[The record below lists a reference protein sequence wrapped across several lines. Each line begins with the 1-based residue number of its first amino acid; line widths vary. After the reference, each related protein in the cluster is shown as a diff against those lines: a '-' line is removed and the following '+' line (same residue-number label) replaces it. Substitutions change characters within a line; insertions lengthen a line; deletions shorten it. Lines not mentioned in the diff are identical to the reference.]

1 MSLLRIVTDDEPLP
15 TPPTTPAL
23 VTKYQPDRFQQFAI
37 QAIEKGENVLV
48 TAKTGSGK
56 TFVGEYQIAKSLQR
70 GGRIFYTTPIK
81 SLSNQKYHDLKHMF
95 PDVTVGIM
103 TGDIKFIPNAQIV
116 IMTTEILR
124 NLLFKK
130 GTLTESVGAT
140 SLLSMDGLDSVIFDE
155 VHYINDKDRGHVWE
169 ETLILLPP
177 SVHLILLSAT
187 LSSPQIFANWLAN
200 LKQRPLWLI
209 STQWRAVPLEH
220 AVISDGKPLT
230 IYTPKED
237 FLPDVYRAWLAE
249 RKGDLTAKDK
259 FVEKVKN
266 ERRAGTEGA
275 ISGKV
280 HIKSFDHTLHETLAW
295 LQDHNGLPAL
305 AFVFSRAKCE
315 SLAARVPHTF
325 LDSSDSAAVAHIWDF
340 HLSRYK
346 SLLEKSPQMHTL
358 RALALRGIAFH
369 HSGLLPFLKEI
380 LEILF
385 SKGYVKLLFATE
397 TFAVGIN
404 MPTKTVIF
412 TSLQKFT
419 DASFRPL
426 LSSEYIQMAG
436 RAGRRGKDDKGLVLY
451 IPDKDPLD
459 VFQVQSML
467 TGRASSFQSRM
478 QFEYG
483 FLLKALNGSVS
494 VNTMLGDS
502 YWRALEEEEYRVMEK
517 DIAELQR
524 KQDSLRFSEEELSVC
539 SAKGR
544 FEETIANTHNAKKK
558 QAMREY
564 ENWKQDHKESVW
576 GSIFE
581 KYRDYL
587 QIDEKKKALR
597 GCLASRGL
605 NPSLIDLPEVVQRFR
620 ILEEFQYVDCKDG
633 TYSLTDRGR
642 LSSECNEGHPF
653 LLTEY
658 MLFLNEHLA
667 SARSGGADCTI
678 HDVLTTL
685 AVFLGESKETMTRAS
700 VEGAVAE
707 HIDFIREKAK
717 KGYEL
722 ERTHGVM
729 YNGYWELNEEWVEPM
744 QIWLTGEH
752 SLAAL
757 AHTFGLFEGAVQKA
771 ILKLAAILEELQ
783 ALATLASNVE
793 LLKFLDNGRNMVLQD
808 SILAESLY
816 LRI

>member
-1 MSLLRIVTDDEPLP
+1 MIYTSPSPMSLLRIVTDDEPLP
-15 TPPTTPAL
+15 TPPLTPAL

-37 QAIEKGENVLV
+37 QAIEQGENVLV

-70 GGRIFYTTPIK
+70 GGRVFYTTPIK

-95 PDVTVGIM
+95 PDATVGIM

-177 SVHLILLSAT
+177 TVHLVLLSAT

-200 LKQRPLWLI
+200 LKKKRLWLI

-259 FVEKVKN
+259 FIEKVKN
-266 ERRAGTEGA
+266 ERRAGTEGP

-295 LQDHNGLPAL
+295 LQTHNGLPAL

-502 YWRALEEEEYRVMEK
+502 YWKALEDEEYRVMEK

-524 KQDSLRFSEEELSVC
+524 KQDSLQFSEEELSVC
-539 SAKGR
+539 SEKR
-544 FEETIANTHNAKKK
+544 QFEETIGNSHNSKKK

-581 KYRDYL
+581 KYRDYA

-605 NPSLIDLPEVVQRFR
+605 NPSLMDLPEVSQRFR
-620 ILEEFQYVDCKDG
+620 ILEEFQYVDRKDG

-658 MLFLNEHLA
+658 MLFLNEHL
-667 SARSGGADCTI
+667 GDCTI
-678 HDVLTTL
+678 HDVLATL
-685 AVFLGESKETMTRAS
+685 SLFLGEAKDQTHAS

-707 HIDFIREKAK
+707 HIDFIRQKAK

-722 ERTHGVM
+722 ERTHGIM
-729 YNGYWELNEEWVEPM
+729 GGYWELNEEWVEPM

-752 SLAAL
+752 SLASI

-783 ALATLASNVE
+783 ALATLASNVQ
-793 LLKFLDNGRNMVLQD
+793 LLKFLDEGRNMVLQD

>member
-1 MSLLRIVTDDEPLP
+1 MSYLRTVTDTEDV
-15 TPPTTPAL
+15 PPMPSSPAL
-23 VTKYQPDRFQQFAI
+23 VTGYAPDRFQRFAI
-37 QAIEKGENVLV
+37 EAIERGENVLV

-70 GGRIFYTTPIK
+70 GGRVFYTTPIK
-81 SLSNQKYHDLKHMF
+81 SLSNQKYHDLKLLF
-95 PDVTVGIM
+95 PDATVGIM

-130 GTLTESVGAT
+130 GTLTESVGT
-140 SLLSMDGLDSVIFDE
+140 SSLVNMDGLDSVIFDE

-169 ETLILLPP
+169 EALILLPP
-177 SVHLILLSAT
+177 SIHLILLSAT
-187 LSSPQIFANWLAN
+187 LSSPEVFANWLAS
-200 LKQRPLWLI
+200 LKKVPLWLI

-220 AVISDGKPLT
+220 AVISKGQPLT
-230 IYTPKED
+230 IYTPKEE
-237 FLPDVYRAWLAE
+237 FLSHAYSGWLSE
-249 RKGDLTAKDK
+249 REGVLTASDK
-259 FVEKVKN
+259 FKQKVKD

-275 ISGKV
+275 IAGKV
-280 HIKSFDHTLHETLAW
+280 HVKGFDHVLHETLEW
-295 LQDHNGLPAL
+295 LNVHKCLPAL
-305 AFVFSRAKCE
+305 VFVFSRARCE
-315 SLAARVPHTF
+315 SLAKRVPQTF
-325 LDSSDSAAVAHIWDF
+325 LDSSDSAAVAHMWDF

-369 HSGLLPFLKEI
+369 HSGILPFLKEI

-419 DASFRPL
+419 DAAFRPL

-483 FLLKALNGSVS
+483 FLLKALNGSVP
-494 VNTMLGDS
+494 VNAMLGDS
-502 YWRALEEEEYRVMEK
+502 YWRALEQEEERVMEK
-517 DIAELQR
+517 DIAELQ
-524 KQDSLRFSEEELSVC
+524 KKLDSLHFSEEELSVC
-539 SAKGR
+539 SAKRG
-544 FEETIANTHNAKKK
+544 FEETIANSHNSKKK
-558 QAMREY
+558 QATREY
-564 ENWKQDHKESVW
+564 DNWKQDHKESIW
-576 GSIFE
+576 GWIFD
-581 KYRDYL
+581 KYREYV
-587 QIDEKKKALR
+587 QIDEKKRALT
-597 GCLASRGL
+597 GSL
-605 NPSLIDLPEVVQRFR
+605 NGRRSQEPSLMALPEVGQRFR
-620 ILEEFQYVDCKDG
+620 ILEEFQYVDRKDG
-633 TYSLTDRGR
+633 TYCLTDRGR

-658 MLFLNEHLA
+658 MLFLNEHLT
-667 SARSGGADCTI
+667 DCTI
-678 HDVLTTL
+678 HDVLTVL
-685 AVFLGESKETMTRAS
+685 SLFLGEAKDEMTRAS

-707 HIDFIREKAK
+707 HIDFLREKAK

-722 ERTHGVM
+722 ERTHGIM

-744 QIWLTGEH
+744 QIWITGEH
-752 SLAAL
+752 SLASL
-757 AHTFGLFEGAVQKA
+757 AHTYGLFEGAVQKA

-783 ALATLASNVE
+783 ALATLNASVE
-793 LLKFLDNGRNMVLQD
+793 LLKFLDEGRAMVLQD

>member
-1 MSLLRIVTDDEPLP
+1 MSLLRIVSDDEPLP
-15 TPPTTPAL
+15 TPPLTPAL

-37 QAIEKGENVLV
+37 QAIEQGENVLV

-95 PDVTVGIM
+95 PDATVGIM

-177 SVHLILLSAT
+177 TVHLVLLSAT

-200 LKQRPLWLI
+200 LKKKRLWLI

-259 FVEKVKN
+259 FIEKVKN

-295 LQDHNGLPAL
+295 LQTHNGLPAL

-502 YWRALEEEEYRVMEK
+502 YWKALEDEEYRVMEK

-524 KQDSLRFSEEELSVC
+524 KQDSLQFSEEELSVC
-539 SAKGR
+539 SEKR
-544 FEETIANTHNAKKK
+544 QFEETIGNSHNSKKK

-581 KYRDYL
+581 KYRDYA

-605 NPSLIDLPEVVQRFR
+605 NPSLMDLPEVSQRFR
-620 ILEEFQYVDCKDG
+620 ILEEFQYVDRKDG

-658 MLFLNEHLA
+658 MLFLNEHL
-667 SARSGGADCTI
+667 GDCTI
-678 HDVLTTL
+678 YDVLATL
-685 AVFLGESKETMTRAS
+685 SLFLGEAKDQTHAS

-707 HIDFIREKAK
+707 HIDFIRQKAK

-722 ERTHGVM
+722 ERTHGIM
-729 YNGYWELNEEWVEPM
+729 GGYWELNEEWVEPM

-752 SLAAL
+752 SLASI

-793 LLKFLDNGRNMVLQD
+793 LLKFLDEGRNMVLQD

>member
-1 MSLLRIVTDDEPLP
+1 MSLLRIVSDDEPLP
-15 TPPTTPAL
+15 TPPLTPAL

-37 QAIEKGENVLV
+37 QAIEQGENVLV

-95 PDVTVGIM
+95 PDATVGIM

-177 SVHLILLSAT
+177 TVHLVLLSAT

-200 LKQRPLWLI
+200 LKKKRLWLI

-249 RKGDLTAKDK
+249 RKGDMTAKDK
-259 FVEKVKN
+259 FIEKVKN

-295 LQDHNGLPAL
+295 LQTHNGLPAL

-502 YWRALEEEEYRVMEK
+502 YWKALEDEEYRVMEK

-524 KQDSLRFSEEELSVC
+524 KQDSLQFSEEELSVC
-539 SAKGR
+539 SEKR
-544 FEETIANTHNAKKK
+544 QFEETIGNTHNSKKK

-581 KYRDYL
+581 KYRDYA

-605 NPSLIDLPEVVQRFR
+605 NPSLMDLPEVSQRFR
-620 ILEEFQYVDCKDG
+620 ILEEFQYVDRKDG

-658 MLFLNEHLA
+658 MLFLNEHL
-667 SARSGGADCTI
+667 GDCTI
-678 HDVLTTL
+678 YDVLATL
-685 AVFLGESKETMTRAS
+685 SLFLGEAKDQTHAS

-707 HIDFIREKAK
+707 HIDFIRQKAK

-722 ERTHGVM
+722 ERTHGIM
-729 YNGYWELNEEWVEPM
+729 GGYWELNEEWVEPM

-752 SLAAL
+752 SLASI

-793 LLKFLDNGRNMVLQD
+793 LLKFLDEGRNMVLQD

>member
-15 TPPTTPAL
+15 TPPLTPAL

-37 QAIEKGENVLV
+37 QAIEQGDNVLV

-70 GGRIFYTTPIK
+70 GGRVFYTTPIK

-95 PDVTVGIM
+95 PDATVGIM

-177 SVHLILLSAT
+177 TVHLILLSAT

-259 FVEKVKN
+259 FIEKVKN
-266 ERRAGTEGA
+266 ERRAGTEGP

-295 LQDHNGLPAL
+295 LQVHNGLPAL

-502 YWRALEEEEYRVMEK
+502 YWRALEDEEYRVMEK

-524 KQDSLRFSEEELSVC
+524 KQDSLQFSEEELSVC
-539 SAKGR
+539 SAKRG
-544 FEETIANTHNAKKK
+544 FEETIANSHNSKRK

-576 GSIFE
+576 GSLFE
-581 KYRDYL
+581 KYRDYV

-597 GCLASRGL
+597 GCLTSRAL
-605 NPSLIDLPEVVQRFR
+605 DPSLMDLPEVGQRFR
-620 ILEEFQYVDCKDG
+620 ILEEFQYVDRKDG

-658 MLFLNEHLA
+658 MLFLNEQLTFA
-667 SARSGGADCTI
+667 SSGRADCTI

-685 AVFLGESKETMTRAS
+685 SLFLGEAKDGPSAS

-707 HIDFIREKAK
+707 HIDFIRQKAK

-722 ERTHGVM
+722 ERRHGIM
-729 YNGYWELNEEWVEPM
+729 GDYWELNEEWVEPM

-752 SLAAL
+752 SLAGI

-783 ALATLASNVE
+783 ALATLSSSVE
-793 LLKFLDNGRNMVLQD
+793 LLKFLDQGRNMVLQD

>member
-1 MSLLRIVTDDEPLP
+1 MSFLRTVKEDDPLP
-15 TPPTTPAL
+15 PLPESPAMTL
-23 VTKYQPDRFQQFAI
+23 QYAPDRFQRFAI
-37 QAIEKGENVLV
+37 EAIEKGENVLV

-70 GGRIFYTTPIK
+70 GGRVFYTTPIK

-95 PDVTVGIM
+95 PDATVGIM
-103 TGDIKFIPNAQIV
+103 TGDIKFIPNADIIV
-116 IMTTEILR
+116 MTTEILR
-124 NLLFKK
+124 NLLFKQ
-130 GTLTESVGAT
+130 GTHTESVGTT
-140 SLLSMDGLDSVIFDE
+140 SLLSMDRVDAVIFDE

-177 SVHLILLSAT
+177 TVHLILLSAT
-187 LSSPQIFANWLAN
+187 LSNPHIFAEWLAN
-200 LKQRPLWLI
+200 LKKHRLWLI

-230 IYTPKED
+230 IYTPKEE
-237 FLPDVYRAWLAE
+237 FLADSYRAWLSE

-259 FVEKVKN
+259 FAEKVKN
-266 ERRAGTEGA
+266 ERRAGTEGP

-280 HIKSFDHTLHETLAW
+280 HIKSFDHILHETLTW
-295 LQDHNGLPAL
+295 LQTHNGLPAL

-315 SLAARVPHTF
+315 SLASRVPHTF

-346 SLLEKSPQMHTL
+346 ALLEKSPQMHKL

-385 SKGYVKLLFATE
+385 SKGYIKLLFATE

-419 DASFRPL
+419 DQSFRPL

-459 VFQVQSML
+459 VFEVQSML

-478 QFEYG
+478 QFEYS
-483 FLLKALNGSVS
+483 FILKALNGSVP

-502 YWRALEEEEYRVMEK
+502 YWWALEEEEGRMMLK
-517 DIAELQR
+517 DITDLQA
-524 KQDSLRFSEEELSVC
+524 KQDVLQFSEEELSVC
-539 SAKGR
+539 REKKAL
-544 FEETIANTHNAKKK
+544 EELIANSHNAKRK
-558 QAMREY
+558 QATREY
-564 ENWKQDHKESVW
+564 ENWKQYHKESIW
-576 GSIFE
+576 GWVFQKFQEYDHFE
-581 KYRDYL
+581 RKKRSLQESYASYQKKRD
-587 QIDEKKKALR
+587 AL
-597 GCLASRGL
+597 
-605 NPSLIDLPEVVQRFR
+605 SLMEVPEVLQRFR
-620 ILEEFQYVDCKDG
+620 VLEEFQYVDRRGD
-633 TYSLTDRGR
+633 TFALTDKGR
-642 LSSECNEGHPF
+642 LSSECNEGHSF

-658 MLFLNEHLA
+658 MLYLHDKISASPSTFALN
-667 SARSGGADCTI
+667 
-678 HDVLTTL
+678 DVLVTL
-685 AVFLGESKETMTRAS
+685 SIFLGEAKDEVTHATTDA
-700 VEGAVAE
+700 AATE
-707 HIDFIREKAK
+707 HLRFIHEKAAR
-717 KGYEL
+717 GCAL
-722 ERTHGVM
+722 ERANGIT
-729 YNGYWELNEEWVEPM
+729 YNGFWDLNEEWIEPM
-744 QIWLTGEH
+744 QAWLTGQY
-752 SLAAL
+752 SLAEI
-757 AHTFGLFEGAVQKA
+757 AHTYELFEGAVQKA
-771 ILKLAAILEELQ
+771 VLKLAAILEELQ
-783 ALATLASNVE
+783 AMATLHTSVD
-793 LLKFLDNGRNMVLQD
+793 LLRFLEDGRKLILQD

>member
-1 MSLLRIVTDDEPLP
+1 MSLLRIVSDDEPLP
-15 TPPTTPAL
+15 TPPLTPAL

-37 QAIEKGENVLV
+37 QAIEQGENALV

-70 GGRIFYTTPIK
+70 GGRVFYTTPIK

-95 PDVTVGIM
+95 PDATVGIM

-177 SVHLILLSAT
+177 TVHLVLLSAT

-230 IYTPKED
+230 IYTPKEE

-266 ERRAGTEGA
+266 ERRAGTEGP

-295 LQDHNGLPAL
+295 LQTHNGLPAL

-315 SLAARVPHTF
+315 SLASRVPHTF

-483 FLLKALNGSVS
+483 FLLKALNGSVP

-517 DIAELQR
+517 DIVDLQK
-524 KQDSLRFSEEELSVC
+524 KQDSLQFSEEELFVC
-539 SAKGR
+539 SEKR
-544 FEETIANTHNAKKK
+544 QFEETIAHTHNAKKK

-581 KYRDYL
+581 KYQDYV
-587 QIDEKKKALR
+587 QIDEKKKTLR
-597 GCLASRGL
+597 GCLASRCL
-605 NPSLIDLPEVVQRFR
+605 KASLMAVPEVGERFR
-620 ILEEFQYVDCKDG
+620 ILEEFQYVDYKDD
-633 TYSLTDRGR
+633 TYCLTDKGL

-658 MLFLNEHLA
+658 MLFLNEQLD
-667 SARSGGADCTI
+667 SCTI
-678 HDVLTTL
+678 HDVLTSL
-685 AVFLGESKETMTRAS
+685 ALFLGEPKDTMTRAS

-722 ERTHGVM
+722 ERSHGIM

-744 QIWLTGEH
+744 QIWLTGQH
-752 SLAAL
+752 SLAGL
-757 AHTFGLFEGAVQKA
+757 AQTYGLFEGAVQKA

-783 ALATLASNVE
+783 ALATLASNVN
-793 LLKFLDNGRNMVLQD
+793 LLKFLEEGRNMVLQD